1 VKVAPEGVTK
11 LQNTIGYEFKNPNLV
26 AIAITHPGLKKD
38 DRVARQYFERLEFLG
53 DRVLGL
59 SLAEFLYKKFPQ
71 ESVGS
76 LAIRIA
82 TLAGTDFM
90 ISLAKKA
97 KIIDCFS
104 TPQDFFI
111 SSNKNSASIADMFEA
126 VLGAI
131 FLDADFK
138 TAKRI
143 IVKLWG
149 NDVDAPL
156 EKDSKSLLQEISQSE
171 TGLLPSYS
179 DIKMTGKA
187 HDPAFEIMV
196 EACGEQAIGHG
207 NSKKNAER
215 DAATKL
221 IKKLRNRN

>member
-1 VKVAPEGVTK
+1 MAASEGVAK
-11 LQNTIGYEFKNPNLV
+11 LQNIIGYEFKNPNLITIAV
-26 AIAITHPGLKKD
+26 AHPGLKKD
-38 DRVARQYFERLEFLG
+38 DSIAHRDFERLEFLG

-59 SLAEFLYKKFPQ
+59 SLAEFLYEKFPH
-71 ESVGS
+71 ESVGN
-76 LAIRIA
+76 LAVRIA
-82 TLAGTDFM
+82 MLAGTDFM

-138 TAKRI
+138 TVKRI
-143 IVKLWG
+143 IVKLWE
-149 NDVDAPL
+149 NDVDVPL
-156 EKDSKSLLQEISQSE
+156 EKDSKSLLQEISQSK
-171 TGLLPSYS
+171 TGLLPNYS
-179 DIKMTGKA
+179 NIKMTGEA
-187 HDPAFEIMV
+187 HDPTFEVTV
-196 EACGEQAIGHG
+196 EVSGQQAIGRG

-221 IKKLRNRN
+221 IKKLRN

>member
-1 VKVAPEGVTK
+1 MATPGGVAE
-11 LQNTIGYEFKNPNLV
+11 LQNIIGYEFKNLDLV
-26 AIAITHPGLKKD
+26 TIAIAHPGLKKND
-38 DRVARQYFERLEFLG
+38 HIAHQYFERLEFLG

-59 SLAEFLYKKFPQ
+59 SLAEFLYEKFPQ

-76 LAIRIA
+76 LAVRIA

-90 ISLAKKA
+90 INLAKKT

-111 SSNKNSASIADMFEA
+111 SSNKNSASIADMLEA

-138 TAKRI
+138 TVKEI
-143 IVKLWG
+143 IVKLWK
-149 NDVDAPL
+149 NDVDASL
-156 EKDSKSLLQEISQSE
+156 GKDSKSLLQEISQSE
-171 TGLLPSYS
+171 TGSLPSYS
-179 DIKMTGKA
+179 NVKVTGKA
-187 HDPAFEIMV
+187 HDPTFEITV
-196 EACGEQAIGHG
+196 EACGEQAVGHG

>member
-1 VKVAPEGVTK
+1 METPEGVAR
-11 LQNTIGYEFKNPNLV
+11 LQYIIGYEFKNLDLVTV
-26 AIAITHPGLKKD
+26 AIAHPGLKKD
-38 DRVARQYFERLEFLG
+38 DRIAHRNFERLEFLG

-59 SLAEFLYKKFPQ
+59 SLAEFLYEKFPQ
-71 ESVGS
+71 ESVGN
-76 LAIRIA
+76 LAMRIA

-90 ISLAKKA
+90 ISLAKKT

-104 TPQDFFI
+104 IPQDFFI
-111 SSNKNSASIADMFEA
+111 SSDKNSASIADMFEG

-138 TAKRI
+138 TAKGI
-143 IVKLWG
+143 VVKLWK
-149 NDVDAPL
+149 NDIDAPL

-171 TGLLPSYS
+171 TGSLPSYS
-179 DIKMTGKA
+179 NIKMTGKA
-187 HDPAFEIMV
+187 HDPAFEITV
-196 EACGEQAIGHG
+196 EACGEQAVGYG